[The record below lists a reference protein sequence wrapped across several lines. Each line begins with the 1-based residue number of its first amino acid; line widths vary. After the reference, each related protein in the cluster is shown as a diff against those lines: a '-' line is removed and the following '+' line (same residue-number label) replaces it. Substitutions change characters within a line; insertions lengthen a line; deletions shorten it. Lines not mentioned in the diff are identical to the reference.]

1 MAFINRHN
9 IENTLTLSMHIVAL
23 LPFSGDEDRCQM
35 LKITQIRDLDNYNWY
50 LTNASTL
57 KDLGLD
63 DKETVGF
70 VYKDGDESRLRTFIQ
85 SSRNDNLQRICIRIK
100 ELNKIC
106 RL

>member
-23 LPFSGDEDRCQM
+23 LPFSSDEDRCQR
-35 LKITQIRDLDNYNWY
+35 LRLTQIHDLNNYNWY
-50 LTNASTL
+50 LTSVSTL
-57 KDLGLD
+57 KDLGLND
-63 DKETVGF
+63 TETVGF
-70 VYKDGDESRLRTFIQ
+70 VYKDGDESSLRTFIQ
-85 SSRNDNLQRICIRIK
+85 TSNNYDLQRIFIRIK

>member
-23 LPFSGDEDRCQM
+23 LPFAGDEHKCYKANLPM
-35 LKITQIRDLDNYNWY
+35 IHDLNNYNWY
-50 LTNASTL
+50 LTSVVTL

-70 VYKDGDESRLRTFIQ
+70 VYKDGDESRLKTFIQ
-85 SSRNDNLQRICIRIK
+85 SSRNDDLQRICIRVK

>member
-23 LPFSGDEDRCQM
+23 LPFDKDEHRCQRSKLPM
-35 LKITQIRDLDNYNWY
+35 IHDLNNYNWY
-50 LTNASTL
+50 LTTVFTL

-70 VYKDGDESRLRTFIQ
+70 VYKDGDESMLRTFIQ
-85 SSRNDNLQRICIRIK
+85 SSRNDDLQRICIRIK
-100 ELNKIC
+100 ELDKIC